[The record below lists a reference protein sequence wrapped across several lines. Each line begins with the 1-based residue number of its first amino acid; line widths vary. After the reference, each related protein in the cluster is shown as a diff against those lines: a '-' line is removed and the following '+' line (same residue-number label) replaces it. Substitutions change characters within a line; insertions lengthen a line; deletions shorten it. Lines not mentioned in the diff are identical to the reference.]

1 MLIKGIGENWEI
13 ETTVI
18 IGTICHISYPM
29 LDIDLKIF
37 HLLSKINPVAITL
50 DDCNYSLFKLGYDF

>member
-1 MLIKGIGENWEI
+1 
-13 ETTVI
+13 
-18 IGTICHISYPM
+18 M

-50 DDCNYSLFKLGYDF
+50 DDCNYSLFKLGYDFWCHIVNVWQNKDLNSVFKNPFSSVPD